1 MPSVFTKIISRELP
15 AYILAEDENNMAI
28 LDINP
33 LVYGHV
39 LVFSKIKVDLIFDLH
54 SDHYSSLMAFTK
66 KIGSQMKLA
75 FPSKRIAMSVVGLEV
90 PHAHVHLL
98 PISNVYELN
107 FTNKRCKFTNEEF
120 TLCLDRIKSI
130 TY

>member
-15 AYILAEDENNMAI
+15 AYIVAEDENNMAI

-39 LVFSKIKVDLIFDLH
+39 LVFSKIEVDLIFDLH

-66 KIGSQMKLA
+66 KIGSQMKVA

-90 PHAHVHLL
+90 PHAHVHLI
-98 PISNVYELN
+98 PISSVNELN
-107 FTNKRCKFTNEEF
+107 FSNERCTFTKEEWSR
-120 TLCLDRIKSI
+120 CLQQL
-130 TY
+130 TCA

>member
-39 LVFSKIKVDLIFDLH
+39 LVFSKIEVDLIFDLH
-54 SDHYSSLMAFTK
+54 PEQYSSLMAFTQELGK
-66 KIGSQMKLA
+66 RMKSVFSQ
-75 FPSKRIAMSVVGLEV
+75 KRITMSVVGLEV
-90 PHAHVHLL
+90 PHAHIHLI
-98 PISNVYELN
+98 PIDSVSELN
-107 FTNKRCKFTNEEF
+107 FSNKRVQLTDSDFRSCQMLFK
-120 TLCLDRIKSI
+120 K
-130 TY
+130 